1 MTCPLCKINSRDDII
16 FHQDH
21 LVTVCRTK
29 DLKGHHERLMVL
41 LNRHAIEPNRVEHDN
56 ARVRLVMVG
65 RQRFQGDFYL
75 LHDTFS
81 RIHDHWHMV
90 ASRLDPNADDYE
102 QILATEKEHIHL
114 N

>member
-1 MTCPLCKINSRDDII
+1 MTCPLCEINPTRDVIFHRDD
-16 FHQDH
+16 
-21 LVTVCRTK
+21 LVIVCRTK
-29 DLKGHHERLMVL
+29 DLKRHRERLMVL
-41 LNRHAIEPNRVEHDN
+41 VNRHVTEPNQVEYDN
-56 ARVRLVMVG
+56 AIAQLITIG